1 MLSLAIWILVRDDP
15 VQKGYDSYATDIST
29 SMHKPKSSILSDL
42 PNVFRYKNAWI
53 PILFLQDIPLWL
65 LVVLF
70 SIVGFASGAIVI
82 GMAFVKESVPLALAG
97 TVSGISNM
105 GMEMGAMIL
114 QPAIGLVL
122 DLRWDGLLENGTR
135 IYDLNAFHMAFGV
148 IIGLS
153 ILGTILITFS
163 KETFCQQ
170 LHE

>member
-1 MLSLAIWILVRDDP
+1 MQI
-15 VQKGYDSYATDIST
+15 
-29 SMHKPKSSILSDL
+29 
-42 PNVFRYKNAWI
+42 
-53 PILFLQDIPLWL
+53 LWL
-65 LVVLF
+65 LIVLF

-122 DLRWDGLLENGTR
+122 DLKWDGLLENGTR
-135 IYDLNAFHMAFGV
+135 VYDLNAFHVAFGA

-153 ILGTILITFS
+153 ILGTILITFA